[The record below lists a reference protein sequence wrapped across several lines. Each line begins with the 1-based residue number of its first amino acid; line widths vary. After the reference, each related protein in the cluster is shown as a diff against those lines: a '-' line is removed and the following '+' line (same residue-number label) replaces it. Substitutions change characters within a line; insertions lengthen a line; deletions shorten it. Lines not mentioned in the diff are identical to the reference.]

1 MRKCPAL
8 LLLPHHSIDTT
19 STMRNRFFAPRLLPL
34 SLRRVAHTGYRCS
47 SSVAP
52 RRIRQTDVPVDE
64 HGIPLQAPYSIRDF
78 LASLPTPNLSDEQFI
93 HLHTLSALHP
103 PPRDSP
109 DFLSKKASLEQMI
122 RLVEGV
128 RAAAGAAAAEPHE
141 EEATGGEIPDG
152 RIWPEGQGIKLD
164 WDAPTRTRAQVAQSF
179 NENGREL
186 LELAEKSHLAG
197 YYVTPRKQRGDAE

>member
-1 MRKCPAL
+1 
-8 LLLPHHSIDTT
+8 
-19 STMRNRFFAPRLLPL
+19 MRNRFFAPRLLSL
-34 SLRRVAHTGYRCS
+34 SLRKVAHTGYRCS

-78 LASLPTPNLSDEQFI
+78 LASLPTPKLSDEQFI

-109 DFLSKKASLEQMI
+109 GFFAKKASLEQMI

-128 RAAAGAAAAEPHE
+128 RGAAEATTEGTHKEGAAAE
-141 EEATGGEIPDG
+141 GEIPDG
-152 RIWPEGQGIKLD
+152 RIWPEGEGFKLD
-164 WDAPTRTRAQVAQSF
+164 WDAPIRTRAQVAQSF

-186 LELAEKSHLAG
+186 LKLAEKSHIAG
-197 YYVTPRKQRGDAE
+197 YYVTPRKQRGTVE